1 MAEQTFRSPGY
12 FESELD
18 LSIVQQL
25 GPSGIPAG
33 LIGASNKGPAFVPIT
48 VRDFATFKQTF
59 GDLDVRYPSLYA
71 ANEFLKHKQSL
82 TFLRVLGAGSLDNS
96 TDILK
101 YQTTG
106 QAKNAGF
113 VVTGST
119 AANDAR
125 GRHMGS
131 VQFLCARHTLR
142 ANEAYGMP
150 MFTENSTFA
159 GSLAH
164 LVRGVVLLASGARMM
179 VLDGGGSAVGAFSS
193 TTPDDIATVD
203 SSAQFKLVLSSSDG
217 SGFGTTDGNT
227 GVKIFTASLDPSS
240 TNYFAKLLNTDPEKF
255 ASEQHLVYADFAVDD
270 ELATPTHVAVL
281 SGSNNTSNTSGD
293 LTMKFRDVF
302 GHYDTKYQTP
312 RTPVFISQPFGMSE
326 YDLFHIE
333 ALDDG
338 EYANQLYKVSIAD
351 LKMSNDPSDPYGTF
365 TILIRSWDDEDS
377 TPEILEQYSQCNLN
391 PNSENYVAKKV
402 GDRKVEFNFQSDNVN
417 ERRLIASGK
426 YKNQSKFV
434 RIVMNDLVERK
445 LVPAKSLPFGFR
457 GIEVLKTNDA
467 TTDRP
472 QGASAIRLTG
482 LLDGSS
488 STALLSGSVVPPVPF
503 RFKVTKGQ
511 VSTSGFVGNPG
522 PTEIA
527 SPNYY
532 WGVKFSRNNTDALN
546 VNVNTDKNRL
556 LASLTK
562 FQGIRKLDALVTGTN
577 ADNLCNNKFTLA
589 KVAFSNTSI
598 NDLTSTIDNHMKE
611 VAYVRNANV
620 DPSTYTVNDGTISAR
635 ITLGTLVAAT
645 SSVQF
650 NRFSPYAKFSTFLYG
665 GFDGLN
671 ILDKNARRQTDKA
684 LSFDSGGGAESTYVS
699 PGLAQNQAGLA
710 TSNNA
715 VVAYKTAIDIMTNP
729 LYVNTN
735 ILAVPGIREPYITG
749 YASQKVR
756 DYGFALYLMDIVPYD
771 DTSTRLYDD
780 STSRPDVSNT
790 AKLFDSRAVDN
801 NYSAAYFPDVFIDDS
816 VNKRRVKVPATVAA
830 LAALAYNDRV
840 SYPWFAPAGFNRA
853 SLDFVTNVATRLSS
867 NDRDV
872 LSDVRINPIA
882 TFPRQGFVIF
892 GQKTL
897 QATKSALD
905 RVNVRRLLLE
915 IKRVIVDVAQRLV
928 FEHNTPETR
937 ERFVNESSIRLGIIQ
952 TQAGVEQFRVVMNE
966 TNNTQRDV
974 EENRLN
980 GRIQIVPTRTIEV
993 IKMDFVITNSG
1004 VAFI

>member
-1 MAEQTFRSPGY
+1 MAEQTFRSPGF

-25 GPSGIPAG
+25 GPAGVPAG

-59 GDLDVRYPSLYA
+59 GDLDIRYPGPYA
-71 ANEFLKHKQSL
+71 ANEFLKHRQSL

-96 TDILK
+96 TDIAN
-101 YQTTG
+101 YQVKG

-113 VVTGST
+113 VVTGSI
-119 AANDAR
+119 AANDTR
-125 GRHMGS
+125 GRHMGA
-131 VQFLCARHTLR
+131 VQLLCARHTLR

-164 LVRGVVLLASGARMM
+164 LVRGVVLLASGARLM
-179 VLDGGGSAVGAFSS
+179 VLDGNASAVGAFSA
-193 TTPDDIATVD
+193 TTPDDVATMD

-217 SGFGTTDGNT
+217 VGFATTDGNT

-255 ASEQHLVYADFAVDD
+255 ATEQHLVYADFAVDD

-293 LTMKFRDVF
+293 TSMKFRDVF
-302 GHYDTKYQTP
+302 GHFDTKYQTP
-312 RTPVFISQPFGMSE
+312 KTPTFISQPFGLSE
-326 YDLFHIE
+326 YDLFYIE
-333 ALDDG
+333 AIDDG
-338 EYANQLYKVSIAD
+338 EFANQLYKISIAD
-351 LKMSNDPSDPYGTF
+351 LKASNDPSDPYGTF
-365 TILIRSWDDEDS
+365 TVLVRDWNDDDA
-377 TPEILEQYSQCNLN
+377 TPNILEQYSQCNLN
-391 PNSENYVAKKV
+391 PNSANYVAKKI
-402 GDRKVEFNFQSDNVN
+402 GDRKVYFNFQSDNVN

-426 YKNQSKFV
+426 YANQSKFIRV
-434 RIVMNDLVERK
+434 VMNDLVDRA
-445 LVPAKSLPFGFR
+445 LVPNKCLPFGFR
-457 GIEVLKTNDA
+457 GAEVLKTNDA

-472 QGASAIRLTG
+472 QGTTAVRLNG
-482 LLDGSS
+482 FLDGSS
-488 STALLSGSVVPPVPF
+488 TTSLLTGSVVPPIPF

-511 VSTSGFVGNPG
+511 VATSGFVGNPG

-527 SPNYY
+527 SPNFY

-546 VNVNTDKNRL
+546 VNVNTEKNRL

-562 FQGIRKLDALVTGTN
+562 FLGIRQLDAVVTGTN

-589 KVAFSNTSI
+589 KVAFSNTTI
-598 NDLTSTIDNHMKE
+598 NDLTGTIDAHMKE
-611 VAYVRNANV
+611 AAYVRNASV

-650 NRFSPYAKFSTFLYG
+650 NRFSPYAKFSTFLRG
-665 GFDGLN
+665 GFDGVN
-671 ILDKNARRQTDKA
+671 ILDKNARRQNDKA
-684 LSFDSGGGAESTYVS
+684 LSFDLLGGAESTFVS
-699 PGLAQNQAGLA
+699 PGLAQNQGGQT

-749 YASQKVR
+749 YAAQKTR
-756 DYGFALYLMDIVPYD
+756 DYGFALYLMDIVSYD

-780 STSRPDVSNT
+780 TTSRPDVTNT
-790 AKLFDSRAVDN
+790 AKLFDSRAIDN
-801 NYSAAYFPDVFIDDS
+801 NYSAAYFPDIFVDDS
-816 VNKRRVKVPATVAA
+816 VNKRRVKVPASVAA

-853 SLDFVTNVATRLSS
+853 SLDFVTNVSTRLSS
-867 NDRDV
+867 AERDA
-872 LSDVRINPIA
+872 LYDVRINPIA

-897 QATKSALD
+897 QASKSSLD

-915 IKRVIVDVAQRLV
+915 IKRVVVDVAQKLV
-928 FEHNTPETR
+928 FEQNTPETR
-937 ERFVNESSIRLGIIQ
+937 DRFVREASTRLGIIQ
-952 TQAGVEQFRVVMNE
+952 TQAGVEQFRVVMDE
-966 TNNTQRDV
+966 TNNSQRDIDD
-974 EENRLN
+974 NRLN
-980 GRIQIVPTRTIEV
+980 GRIQIVPTRTIEF
-993 IKMDFVITNSG
+993 IKMDFIITNSG
-1004 VAFI
+1004 VSFQ